1 MKIWNKK
8 RKSSDMTDQE
18 NIEKEMD
25 QKNGDINEN
34 VQNNTV
40 ENAAQDVTDTENDAP
55 VEETVEEKL
64 AQADARCADLQ
75 DRLLR
80 QMAEFD
86 NYRKRTIKEKAEL
99 IKTASAD
106 VIEDI
111 LPVIDDLERAIANA
125 GKSQDFQPLN
135 EGLGLIYS
143 KLMHTLEQK
152 GLKKIAPKNEPFDTD
167 FHDAIAMIPA
177 PSEDMKGMVMDCA
190 IDGYMLNEKVLRH
203 AKVAVAQ

>member
-1 MKIWNKK
+1 
-8 RKSSDMTDQE
+8 MTDQDNME
-18 NIEKEMD
+18 NKMD
-25 QKNGDINEN
+25 QQDCGMDG
-34 VQNNTV
+34 
-40 ENAAQDVTDTENDAP
+40 NAACGENMTDTEATANAAEAA
-55 VEETVEEKL
+55 EETIEEKL
-64 AQADARCADLQ
+64 AQADAKCADLQ

-111 LPVIDDLERAIANA
+111 LPVIDDLERALANA
-125 GKSQDFQPLN
+125 EKSQDFQALN
-135 EGLGLIYS
+135 EGLNLIYN
-143 KLMHTLEQK
+143 KLMHSLEQK

-177 PSEDMKGMVMDCA
+177 PSEDMKGMVIDCA

>member
-34 VQNNTV
+34 VQNDTV
-40 ENAAQDVTDTENDAP
+40 ENAAQDVTDTETDAP

-125 GKSQDFQPLN
+125 GKSQDFQALN

>member
-34 VQNNTV
+34 VQNDTV
-40 ENAAQDVTDTENDAP
+40 ENAAQDVTDTETDAP

-64 AQADARCADLQ
+64 AQAEARCADLQ

-125 GKSQDFQPLN
+125 GKSQDFQAQN

>member
-1 MKIWNKK
+1 MANQDKK
-8 RKSSDMTDQE
+8 
-18 NIEKEMD
+18 EKEEKSAGIEEGVM
-25 QKNGDINEN
+25 NE
-34 VQNNTV
+34 TV
-40 ENAAQDVTDTENDAP
+40 TSADEAAQDGQQENAQEP
-55 VEETVEEKL
+55 AAEETIEEKL

-75 DRLLR
+75 DKLLR

-86 NYRKRTIKEKAEL
+86 NYRKRTIKEKSEL

-111 LPVIDDLERAIANA
+111 LPVIDDLERALANA
-125 GKSQDFQPLN
+125 AKSQDFQALN
-135 EGLGLIYS
+135 EGLGLIYN

-167 FHDAIAMIPA
+167 FHEAIAMIPA
-177 PSEDMKGMVMDCA
+177 PSDDVKGLVIDCA
-190 IDGYMLNEKVLRH
+190 IDGYMLNDKVLRH